1 MKNDVI
7 LSVEHLQTYFDTEEG
22 VVKAVD
28 GVSFTVRKGRTLA
41 IVGESGS
48 GKSVSA
54 LSVMRLISPPGKIVS
69 GKILLQNKNLLD
81 LPEKQMRTIRGRQ
94 IAMIFQE
101 PMSSLNPVVTIGKQI
116 VEAIQLHTKLRGKEA
131 RNRAIEI
138 LGQVKIP
145 LPEKRVDAY
154 PHELSGGMR
163 QRGMIAI
170 ALSCHPDLLI
180 ADEPTTALDVTVQA
194 QILQLL
200 KELQEQF
207 GMSVILITHD
217 LGVVAEVADDVCVM
231 YASKVVEYGPARA
244 IFTNP
249 KHPYTVA
256 LMRSR
261 PHINTK
267 RGERLAVIEGTVPN
281 PLQHPAGCRFHPR
294 CWLSHNREV
303 CQVDEPAPKSVG
315 ATHWAAC
322 HFSEEISGD

>member
-1 MKNDVI
+1 
-7 LSVEHLQTYFDTEEG
+7 
-22 VVKAVD
+22 
-28 GVSFTVRKGRTLA
+28 
-41 IVGESGS
+41 
-48 GKSVSA
+48 
-54 LSVMRLISPPGKIVS
+54 
-69 GKILLQNKNLLD
+69 
-81 LPEKQMRTIRGRQ
+81 
-94 IAMIFQE
+94 MIFQE

-131 RNRAIEI
+131 RDRAIEI

-231 YASKVVEYGPARA
+231 YASKVVEYGPARM

-249 KHPYTVA
+249 RHPYTVA
-256 LMRSR
+256 LMKSR

-267 RGERLAVIEGTVPN
+267 RGERLTVIEGTVPN

-294 CWLSHNREV
+294 CWLSHSREV
-303 CQVDEPAPKSVG
+303 CQLDEPAPKSVG

-322 HFSEEISGD
+322 HFSEEISGN

>member
-1 MKNDVI
+1 
-7 LSVEHLQTYFDTEEG
+7 
-22 VVKAVD
+22 
-28 GVSFTVRKGRTLA
+28 
-41 IVGESGS
+41 
-48 GKSVSA
+48 
-54 LSVMRLISPPGKIVS
+54 
-69 GKILLQNKNLLD
+69 
-81 LPEKQMRTIRGRQ
+81 
-94 IAMIFQE
+94 MIFQE